1 MKHEHRNSFKKNF
14 DEEIFSMMEIMRQ
27 GWFDIM
33 HMPYSDMLDILKR
46 KSEIEEDKLKKIK
59 ERMRVHKKRK

>member
-1 MKHEHRNSFKKNF
+1 
-14 DEEIFSMMEIMRQ
+14 MMEIIRQ

-59 ERMRVHKKRK
+59 ERMRVPKKRK